1 MRIGPPLAG
10 ERWTAED
17 DALLLALLDA
27 KTERILIG
35 RRLKRSLPAIQT
47 RINILILRKRREL
60 ARTGLRAP

>member
-1 MRIGPPLAG
+1 MRIGPPLTG

-17 DALLLALLDA
+17 DALLLALLDS

-47 RINILILRKRREL
+47 RINILRKRREL
-60 ARTGLRAP
+60 ARTQASATKQ